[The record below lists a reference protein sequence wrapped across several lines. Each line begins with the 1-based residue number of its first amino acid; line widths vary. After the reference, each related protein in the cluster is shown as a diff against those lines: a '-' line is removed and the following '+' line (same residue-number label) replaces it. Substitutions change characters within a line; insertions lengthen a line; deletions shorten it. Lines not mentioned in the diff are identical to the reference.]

1 MKVFLATLRRDLLVA
16 IRTGSETL
24 NPLVFLVLVGVI
36 FALVLGNDHAAR
48 ELTGIPVVW
57 TTALFA
63 NMLALEG
70 LFRREQDEGTL
81 ATILVANES
90 ALPATV
96 AKLIAHWLL
105 TGLPISVLAP
115 LIGLGFGL
123 SFETLGILSGT
134 LLIGTPILTLVGAI
148 GAALVVGLG
157 RGGVLLTLL
166 VLPLFVPVLLL
177 GIGTCQQFQF
187 NAEYIPPLLGLL
199 AILSGAITA
208 IPISIAPILRFSQD
222 Q

>member
-1 MKVFLATLRRDLLVA
+1 MNVFLATLRRDLLIA
-16 IRTGSETL
+16 MRTGSEML
-24 NPLVFLVLVGVI
+24 NPIVFLVLVGVI
-36 FALVLGNDHAAR
+36 FALVLGNDHATR

-70 LFRREQDEGTL
+70 MFRREQEEGTL
-81 ATILVANES
+81 ATMLVASES
-90 ALPATV
+90 ALPASV
-96 AKLIAHWLL
+96 AKLLAHWLL
-105 TGLPISVLAP
+105 TGLPISVIAP
-115 LIGLGFGL
+115 VIGLGFGL
-123 SFETLGILSGT
+123 SFETLCILSGT
-134 LLIGTPILTLVGAI
+134 LLIGTPILTLVGSI

-187 NAEYIPPLLGLL
+187 NAEYVPPLLGLL
-199 AILSGAITA
+199 AILSGAFTA
-208 IPISIAPILRFSQD
+208 IPLSIAPILRFSQD